1 MAIETAESPRRG
13 DGKIA
18 FLARLDTFQ
27 ELFKAGHQQRKVFEK
42 YESELGMSYS
52 QFNRYVNK
60 YIRAETA
67 DGHQRKGQG
76 QKQQPTT
83 PAASTGSIGGS
94 GGASPAP
101 TTSGKPAGSKRPPV
115 FQHDPSSGNNRD
127 DLI

>member
-42 YESELGMSYS
+42 YEGELGMSYS

-76 QKQQPTT
+76 QKHPPST
-83 PAASTGSIGGS
+83 PAASTGGNGGS
-94 GGASPAP
+94 GGPSPTP
-101 TTSGKPAGSKRPPV
+101 VTSGKPTGKRAPV

>member
-1 MAIETAESPRRG
+1 MAIETADSPRRG

-76 QKQQPTT
+76 QKHQPST
-83 PAASTGSIGGS
+83 PAASPGSNGGS
-94 GGASPAP
+94 GGASPTPA
-101 TTSGKPAGSKRPPV
+101 TSVKPSGKRPPV
-115 FQHDPSSGNNRD
+115 FQHDPSSGNTRD

>member
-76 QKQQPTT
+76 QKQSPSAT
-83 PAASTGSIGGS
+83 AASTGGNSGS
-94 GGASPAP
+94 GGASPTPA
-101 TTSGKPAGSKRPPV
+101 TSGKPASKRPPV
-115 FQHDPSSGNNRD
+115 FQHDPSSGNTRD